1 MKKLSYKEKF
11 VQMNKEA
18 RAICWLSVVLIIF
31 WWIAAFGTAKID
43 YTILSMPG
51 WFVVS
56 CMGTYLL
63 AVILVWLVVKK
74 VFVDFDLDDEVAE
87 EASKGDNG
95 K

>member
-1 MKKLSYKEKF
+1 
-11 VQMNKEA
+11 
-18 RAICWLSVVLIIF
+18 
-31 WWIAAFGTAKID
+31 
-43 YTILSMPG
+43 MPG